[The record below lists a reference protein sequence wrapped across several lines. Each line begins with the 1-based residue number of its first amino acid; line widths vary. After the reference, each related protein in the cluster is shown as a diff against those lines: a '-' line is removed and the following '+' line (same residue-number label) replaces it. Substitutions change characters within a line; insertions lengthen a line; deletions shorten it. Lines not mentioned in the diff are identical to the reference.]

1 MILGMSLPVFTLV
14 HIAISLVGL
23 AAGFGVLF
31 GFLASRELPS
41 WTKTF
46 LVFTILT
53 SATGY
58 LFPFDKVLPSHAVGA
73 ISLALLAVAV
83 VALYVFHLAGA
94 WRWIYVSSAVAALY
108 LNAFVL
114 VVQTFLKNPAL
125 VQIAPAQSEPP
136 FLVAQAL
143 LLVAFVA
150 LGTLAVR
157 RFHPAPATSAVLRPA

>member
-1 MILGMSLPVFTLV
+1 MLGMSLPIFTLV

-31 GFLASRELPS
+31 GFLGSRQLPS
-41 WTKTF
+41 WTRTF

-58 LFPFDKVLPSHAVGA
+58 LFPFDKLLPSHVVGA
-73 ISLALLAVAV
+73 ISLALLGIAVAG
-83 VALYVFHLAGA
+83 LYVFRLAGA
-94 WRWIYVSSAVAALY
+94 WRWIYVSTAVAALY

-125 VQIAPAQSEPP
+125 VKIAPTQSEPP
-136 FLVAQAL
+136 FLAAQAA
-143 LLVAFVA
+143 LLVAFVV

-157 RFHPAPATSAVLRPA
+157 RFHPEVAPAAILRPA

>member
-1 MILGMSLPVFTLV
+1 MMLGMSLPVFTLV
-14 HIAISLVGL
+14 HIAISLIGL

-31 GFLASRELPS
+31 GFLASKELPS

-58 LFPFDKVLPSHAVGA
+58 LFPFEKVLPSHIVGA
-73 ISLALLAVAV
+73 ISLALLAIAVAS
-83 VALYVFHLAGA
+83 LYVFRLAGA

-125 VQIAPAQSEPP
+125 VQIAPTQSEPP
-136 FLVAQAL
+136 FLAAQAL
-143 LLVAFVA
+143 LLVSFVVLGA
-150 LGTLAVR
+150 LAIR
-157 RFHPAPATSAVLRPA
+157 RFHPEPSPAVVLRPA

>member
-1 MILGMSLPVFTLV
+1 VILGMSLPVFTLV

-31 GFLASRELPS
+31 GFLGSRDSPA

-46 LVFTILT
+46 LAFTILT

-58 LFPFDKVLPSHAVGA
+58 LFPFGKLLPSHIVGA
-73 ISLALLAVAV
+73 VSLATLAIAVA
-83 VALYVFHLAGA
+83 ALYVFHLAGA
-94 WRWIYVSSAVAALY
+94 WRWIYVASAVAALY

-114 VVQTFLKNPAL
+114 VVQTFVKNPAL
-125 VQIAPAQSEPP
+125 AQIAPTQSEPP
-136 FLVAQAL
+136 FVATQAL

-150 LGTLAVR
+150 LGALAIR
-157 RFHPAPATSAVLRPA
+157 RFHPEPTPVARLRPA